1 MESAGSRAP
10 RPAQEEDAAADEPM
24 LGAAGPGSLGEAV
37 GAEGN
42 ATNPAA
48 ELRGALAGAS
58 GLSALPS
65 GERVLSGF
73 AAEFGI
79 AQAEI
84 YVQADADA
92 RMLSVAAAAGL
103 YTDVLVERAHAYLE
117 RLCRGFP
124 GWRWELFS
132 PLGRAAPQPESQPR
146 LFPADPL
153 GR

>member
-1 MESAGSRAP
+1 MP
-10 RPAQEEDAAADEPM
+10 
-24 LGAAGPGSLGEAV
+24 GAAGPGSLGEAV

-42 ATNPAA
+42 ATNPAT
-48 ELRGALAGAS
+48 ELRGSLAGAS
-58 GLSALPS
+58 GLSAFPS
-65 GERVLSGF
+65 GESVLSGF

-84 YVQADADA
+84 YVQADARA
-92 RMLSVAAAAGL
+92 RMLSVAAAGL
-103 YTDVLVERAHAYLE
+103 DTDVLVERARAYLE
-117 RLCRGFP
+117 RLCRCFP

-132 PLGRAAPQPESQPR
+132 PLGRAAPQLASQPR